1 MARVHFGQVI
11 LSSYTT
17 LSDKEHVTETTPS
30 QVQVPGH
37 QKMSISR
44 KWGFP
49 KCNAHEFKDVV
60 AEKWLISDSYRVK
73 YILNCDPLDKWQAL
87 YS

>member
-1 MARVHFGQVI
+1 M
-11 LSSYTT
+11 
-17 LSDKEHVTETTPS
+17 P
-30 QVQVPGH
+30 
-37 QKMSISR
+37 ISR

-60 AEKWLISDSYRVK
+60 AEKWLISDGYRVK
-73 YILNCDPLDKWQAL
+73 YILNRDPLDKWQAL